1 MSNRRRNERKV
12 WDKLFAWMRKRN
24 LGHLN
29 LENAQLRFAD
39 LEGAKLHNANFR
51 NADLE
56 WANLKNA
63 DLDSAQFYKAEL
75 VGANLEN
82 AAMRNADLG
91 DSNCASA
98 NFKGAYLH
106 ETNFYGAYLASA
118 IAIVSV
124 SGVGSEGRYAWFWVY
139 EGKLRIMAGCFNGT
153 KEALLLRS
161 KNKAG
166 TDSQHYKGY
175 AAAIAYAEIILAE
188 FLDPV
193 AEADEEAMRQNRLAK
208 GFLPDGEVVE
218 EDAS

>member
-24 LGHLN
+24 FGRLN
-29 LENAQLRFAD
+29 LDNAQLRFAN
-39 LEGAKLHNANFR
+39 LEGAKLSNASFR
-51 NADLE
+51 DADLE
-56 WANLKNA
+56 RANLKNA
-63 DLDSAQFYKAEL
+63 DLDGAQFYKAEL
-75 VGANLEN
+75 CNVNFEN
-82 AAMRNADLG
+82 AAMQNADLG
-91 DSNCASA
+91 DSNCALA

-106 ETNFYGAYLASA
+106 EANFHGAYLEGA
-118 IAIVSV
+118 IALVSV
-124 SGVGSEGRYAWFWVY
+124 SGVGSQQRYAWFWAY
-139 EGKLRIMAGCFNGT
+139 EGKLSIIAGCFNGT

-161 KNKAG
+161 RNMAE

-188 FLDPV
+188 FLAPV